1 MRLFRLTLMAST
13 VIAGATSFALAS
25 PADDT
30 IVVGF
35 GSDISTLDPGE
46 IGSRSDANVAGH
58 IFTTLTRISESGE
71 VTPNLAE
78 SWSVS
83 ADGKD
88 ITFKIPSGHVCED
101 GEALTATDVAY
112 SFTRAADPANE
123 FTGNT
128 PGFVFPSIGF
138 TGADAP
144 DENTVVIHMANK
156 NSLAPGFLNE
166 VYIHCKDSY
175 EKMSKDDATAHPVA
189 SGSYK
194 LKSWAAGSEI
204 VLEKWQDPGNFKNI
218 IFRIIPE
225 ASTRSAELMA
235 GNVDIIT
242 NAAPDQLDAIDAS
255 GTAKVQ
261 KVQGTRR
268 MYVGFNQ
275 KAKFDNTPGGM
286 AIKKADVR
294 RALQYAVDVPTIC
307 QQLLNFTCER
317 ATGLANPPHD
327 NKDLKPYP
335 YDPAMA
341 EKLLDEAGYP
351 RDANGVRFEM
361 TLQGPRGRYLNDA
374 NVTTAVGQYLSD
386 IGVKTTVELFEWS
399 SVYVPMIRAHDAGPM
414 FFLGS
419 GGGLWNAQYDMSDLA
434 TVDSGPNYT
443 EWNDPRWFDRW
454 ADITKAASADE
465 EDKIVNEMLK
475 VFYDDGPWLL
485 MYFQPDFYGVSN
497 RVSWTARR
505 DEVIELAGATL
516 AK

>member
-1 MRLFRLTLMAST
+1 MTLFRLTLMAST
-13 VIAGATSFALAS
+13 VLAGATSFALAG

-35 GSDISTLDPGE
+35 GADISTLDPGE

-71 VTPNLAE
+71 VTPNFAE

-83 ADGKD
+83 EDGKD
-88 ITFKIPSGHVCED
+88 ITFKLQAGRTCED
-101 GEALTATDVAY
+101 GEPLTAEDAAY
-112 SFTRAADPANE
+112 SFTRSADPAME

-128 PGFVFPSIGF
+128 PGFVFPSIGY
-138 TGADAP
+138 TGAEALD
-144 DENTVVIHMANK
+144 DTTLVVHMATK

-175 EKMSKDDATAHPVA
+175 EKMTKDEATAHPVSSA
-189 SGSYK
+189 SYK
-194 LKSWAAGSEI
+194 LKSWTAGSEI
-204 VLEKWQDPGNFKNI
+204 VLEKWQDPGNFQNI
-218 IFRIIPE
+218 VFRIIPE
-225 ASTRSAELMA
+225 ASTRTAELMA

-255 GTAKVQ
+255 GTAVVQ

-275 KAKFDNTPGGM
+275 KAKFDTPGGM
-286 AIKKADVR
+286 AIKKPEVR

-454 ADITKAASADE
+454 ADIAKATSVEE

-497 RVSWTARR
+497 RVKWTARR
-505 DEVIELAGATL
+505 DEVIELNEASL
-516 AK
+516 AN

>member
-1 MRLFRLTLMAST
+1 MRLFRLALMASAAI
-13 VIAGATSFALAS
+13 VGASSFALAG

-35 GSDISTLDPGE
+35 GADISTLDPGE

-71 VTPNLAE
+71 VSPNFAE

-83 ADGKD
+83 DDGKD
-88 ITFKIPSGHVCED
+88 ITFKLQAGRVCED
-101 GEALTATDVAY
+101 GEALTAEDAAY
-112 SFTRAADPANE
+112 SFTRAADPAME

-128 PGFVFPSIGF
+128 PGFVFPSIGY
-138 TGADAP
+138 TGAEAVD
-144 DENTVVIHMANK
+144 DTTLVVHMANK

-175 EKMSKDDATAHPVA
+175 EKLSKDDATAHPVA

-194 LKSWAAGSEI
+194 LKSWTAGSEL
-204 VLEKWQDPGNFKNI
+204 VLEKWQDPGNFTNI
-218 IFRIIPE
+218 VFRIIPE
-225 ASTRSAELMA
+225 ASTRTAELMA

-255 GTAKVQ
+255 GSAKVQ

-275 KAKFDNTPGGM
+275 KAKFDTPGGM

-307 QQLLNFTCER
+307 EQLLNFTCER

-327 NKDLKPYP
+327 NKDLKPYA

-386 IGVKTTVELFEWS
+386 IGVKTTVELYEWS

-454 ADITKAASADE
+454 ADITKATSVEE

-505 DEVIELAGATL
+505 DEVIELNEASL